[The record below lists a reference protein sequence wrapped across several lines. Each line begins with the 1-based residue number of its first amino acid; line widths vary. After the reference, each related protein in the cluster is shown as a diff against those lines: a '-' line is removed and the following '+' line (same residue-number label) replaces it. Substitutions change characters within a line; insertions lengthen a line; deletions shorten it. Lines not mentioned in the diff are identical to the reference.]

1 MQFAEEP
8 PVYKGYVLGTT
19 LGNIEIPCSVTAPA
33 QFRYAYTID
42 LIFIE
47 NEIFHPP
54 EHCLVFSDGTD
65 ITVTM

>member
-33 QFRYAYTID
+33 QFRYRLNPPPTYIYIID
-42 LIFIE
+42 LMLIE
-47 NEIFHPP
+47 NVIFNPP
-54 EHCLVFSDGTD
+54 EYC
-65 ITVTM
+65 